1 MIRMIRAS
9 DGATIRVSPVLAAQ
23 YLNSGYA
30 TLAPGETDP
39 RRGRGEYETARLPGP
54 AKNAA
59 KPKAAKKVK

>member
-9 DGATIRVSPVLAAQ
+9 DGAAIRVSPVLAAH

-30 TLAPGETDP
+30 ALAPGEIDP
-39 RRGRGEYETARLPGP
+39 RRGQGGYESATAPEP
-54 AKNAA
+54 AKKAV

>member
-30 TLAPGETDP
+30 TLALGETDP
-39 RRGRGEYETARLPGP
+39 RRGRGGYETATAPGP
-54 AKNAA
+54 AAKAV